1 MTLKPGSSETENED
15 AFADSMAED
24 IENALKMEWLAIKGE
39 PFPEIG
45 KSARRIFLSAIAQG
59 VINHLKNHDHDIS
72 PLLIQSPHIKLDPS
86 EGGGNVNLV
95 NVSLSFFPPGANV
108 TVTWDDPV
116 ATQSIVTPG
125 IQPLA
130 LNIPDGAK
138 PGRHIIE
145 ARDGHGN
152 VALAVYIKT

>member
-1 MTLKPGSSETENED
+1 MTLKPGSSETETEA

-24 IENALKMEWLAIKGE
+24 IENALKMEWLAIKKE

-59 VINHLKNHDHDIS
+59 VINHLMSTLPYSSI
-72 PLLIQSPHIKLDPS
+72 LIQSPHIKLNTF
-86 EGGGNVNLV
+86 GVNVNQV
-95 NVSLSFFPPGANV
+95 HVIGSFFPPGANV
-108 TVTWDDPV
+108 TVTWDDPST
-116 ATQSIVTPG
+116 TQSIAVPAN
-125 IQPLA
+125 QPFTLA

-138 PGRHIIE
+138 PGRHVIE

-152 VALAVYIKT
+152 VALAVFVIA

>member
-1 MTLKPGSSETENED
+1 MTLKPGSYENDD

-59 VINHLKNHDHDIS
+59 VINHLMNHDPHTFPI
-72 PLLIQSPHIKLDPS
+72 IQSYYIKLDPS
-86 EGGGNVNLV
+86 GGNVNKTQ
-95 NVSLSFFPPGANV
+95 VSGSIFSPGADV
-108 TVTWDDPV
+108 TVIWDDP
-116 ATQSIVTPG
+116 ATIQSISVQTNGPFT
-125 IQPLA
+125 LD

-138 PGRHIIE
+138 LGRHVIE
-145 ARDGHGN
+145 ARDGRGN
-152 VALAVYIKT
+152 VALAVFVIA